1 MHPNLAKTL
10 LPLVNQPDFNDL
22 FQDYIQSKIDE
33 VYREFE
39 QGETDMQMWKAQ
51 GKLHILRKI
60 RDMQIEIRTTAERKL
75 P

>member
-51 GKLHILRKI
+51 GKLHILKTI
-60 RDMQIEIRTTAERKL
+60 
-75 P
+75 